1 MLHYASQAYA
11 WCECTLKAEA
21 SLKHECCHQQVCPLL
36 VIFHHFG
43 DFGLSDGDQMVREN
57 NGDFGVI
64 FVFLGNLKKKL
75 FKLLKFK
82 VEILIY
88 KILINQTW
96 QPMG

>member
-1 MLHYASQAYA
+1 
-11 WCECTLKAEA
+11 
-21 SLKHECCHQQVCPLL
+21 VCPLL

-43 DFGLSDGDQMVREN
+43 DFGLSDGDKMVIEKKLRFW
-57 NGDFGVI
+57 GDFCI
-64 FVFLGNLKKKL
+64 FGEFLHIKKL

-82 VEILIY
+82 VEILIF

>member
-1 MLHYASQAYA
+1 MAVGRKNDHDSFFSGYLA
-11 WCECTLKAEA
+11 
-21 SLKHECCHQQVCPLL
+21 VCPLL